1 MIENFFL
8 FSDLNRDSQKWTIDQ
23 AFETKGARII
33 SMTEDEDSYLFSMQF
48 MLGEVNVIP
57 FQKFHDALWDLNR
70 NKPHIS
76 QYMQGIVFCTDQR
89 LQDFMI
95 SYRGDLDKDKIY
107 KEKIHWSQSHHQI
120 TLGGVF
126 GI

>member
-57 FQKFHDALWDLNR
+57 FQKFHDDLWDLNR

-89 LQDFMI
+89 LQDFMM

-120 TLGGVF
+120 TLNGVF
-126 GI
+126 

>member
-48 MLGEVNVIP
+48 MLGEANVIP
-57 FQKFHDALWDLNR
+57 FQKFHDDLWDLNR
-70 NKPHIS
+70 DKPS
-76 QYMQGIVFCTDQR
+76 LSRYMQGIVFCTDQR
-89 LQDFMI
+89 LQDFMM

>member
-33 SMTEDEDSYLFSMQF
+33 SMTEEEDSYLFSMQF

-57 FQKFHDALWDLNR
+57 FQKFHDDLWDLNR

-89 LQDFMI
+89 LQDFMM

-107 KEKIHWSQSHHQI
+107 KEKIHWSQSHHQN
-120 TLGGVF
+120 TLNGVF
-126 GI
+126 

>member
-48 MLGEVNVIP
+48 VLGEANVTP
-57 FQKFHDALWDLNR
+57 FQKFHDDLWDLNR

-89 LQDFMI
+89 LMDFMI

>member
-48 MLGEVNVIP
+48 MLGAANVTP
-57 FQKFHDALWDLNR
+57 FQKFHDDLWDLNR

-89 LQDFMI
+89 LQDFMM

-120 TLGGVF
+120 TLN
-126 GI
+126 GIF

>member
-1 MIENFFL
+1 MIDNFFL

-23 AFETKGARII
+23 AFETKGAWII

-57 FQKFHDALWDLNR
+57 FQKFHDDLWDLNR

-76 QYMQGIVFCTDQR
+76 QYMQGVVFCTDQR
-89 LQDFMI
+89 LQDFMM

-120 TLGGVF
+120 TLNGVF
-126 GI
+126 